1 MADLDSALAA
11 ELLDA
16 VRAQWRLCLD
26 RIRHCVGQLSDEQ
39 LWHRDGD
46 EYNSIGIRLLHL
58 TGNVR
63 ERMLS
68 VVGGEPGDRDRDS
81 EFAERGPL
89 PRNQILAPFEDVM
102 RRTDE
107 LLASLPADRL
117 LETRRFRMLRGDVDA
132 RVLTVILQTLVHL
145 SGHSQEIV
153 SLTRRELGD
162 AYRFCSRRPNALK
175 APIRPTIPSRP
186 TRASA

>member
-1 MADLDSALAA
+1 MSDFESALAS
-11 ELLDA
+11 ELLTS
-16 VRAQWRLCLD
+16 VRGQWQLCLD
-26 RIRHCVGQLSDEQ
+26 RIRHCLGQLSDEQ

-46 EYNSIGIRLLHL
+46 QFNSIGNLLLHL

-68 VVGGEPGDRDRDS
+68 VVGGEPADRDRDA
-81 EFAERGPL
+81 EFAERGPM
-89 PRNQILAPFEDVM
+89 PRQRVLAPFEEVM

-117 LETRRFRMLRGDVDA
+117 LEMRRFRMLRGDVDA

-153 SLTRRELGD
+153 ALTRRELGD
-162 AYRFCSRRPNALK
+162 AYRFLLSPPKKCSPA
-175 APIRPTIPSRP
+175 TDPSDN
-186 TRASA
+186 SV

>member
-1 MADLDSALAA
+1 MANRDSALAA
-11 ELLDA
+11 ELLDS
-16 VRAQWRLCLD
+16 VRAQWQLCLD
-26 RIRHCVGQLSDEQ
+26 RIWHCVGQLSDEQ
-39 LWHRDGD
+39 LWHRHGD
-46 EYNSIGIRLLHL
+46 DFNSIGNLLLHL

-68 VVGGEPGDRDRDS
+68 VVGGEPGDRDRDA
-81 EFAERGPL
+81 EFSERGPL
-89 PRNQILAPFEDVM
+89 PRNQILKPFEEVM

-117 LETRRFRMLRGDVDA
+117 LEMRRFRMLRGDVDA

-162 AYRFCSRRPNALK
+162 AYRFLQSPPKRLPAIGSSDN
-175 APIRPTIPSRP
+175 SV
-186 TRASA
+186 